1 MQTAKDNIRPMSNE
15 LSVLKKE
22 VVDLLMQLISI
33 PSISKEENGT
43 ADALEKFFGERGIP
57 TERKFNNVWAKNKY
71 FDPSLPT
78 ILLCSHH
85 DTVRPASGYTRDPFK
100 PEMADG
106 KLYGLGSN
114 DAGGPL
120 VSLIAAFLHFYDKK
134 DLEYNFIVAPV
145 GEEEI
150 SGTNGV
156 ESILP
161 ELGKIDFAV
170 VGEPTGMKLGITE
183 KGLIVLDCVALG
195 KSGHAARSDGD
206 NAIYKA
212 LKDIEWFRNYSFPK
226 ISETLGP
233 VKMTVTI
240 IHSGTQHNVIPDKC
254 EFTVDVRTT
263 DVYTNDEVLKVIRE
277 NISCEVKPRS
287 GRLKSTAISKDHP
300 IVKAGVSLGREIF
313 GSPTSSDKAL
323 MPFPA
328 LKLGPGDS
336 SRSHGPDEFI
346 YVKEIEEAVE
356 LHIKMLDQVVNRKD
370 AETQG
375 K

>member
-1 MQTAKDNIRPMSNE
+1 MQTAKDKIRSMNDE
-15 LSVLKKE
+15 LPVLKKE
-22 VVDLLMQLISI
+22 AVELLMRLISI
-33 PSISKEENGT
+33 PSISKEEGGT
-43 ADALEKFFGERGIP
+43 GDVLEKFFRERGIA
-57 TERKFNNVWAKNKY
+57 TERKFNNVWAKNKH

-85 DTVRPASGYTRDPFK
+85 DTVKPASGYTRDPFK
-100 PEMADG
+100 AEIVDG
-106 KLYGLGSN
+106 KLFGLGSN

-120 VSLIAAFLHFYDKK
+120 VSLIAAFLYFYDKQG
-134 DLEYNFIVAPV
+134 LEYNFIVAPV

-150 SGTNGV
+150 SGAHGV

-161 ELGKIDFAV
+161 DLGKIDFAV
-170 VGEPTGMKLGITE
+170 VGEPTGMELGITE
-183 KGLIVLDCVALG
+183 KGLIVLDCTVLG
-195 KSGHAARSDGD
+195 RSGHAARADGD

-212 LKDIEWFRNYSFPK
+212 LKDIEWFRTYSFAK

-240 IHSGTQHNVIPDKC
+240 IHSGAQHNVIPDKC

-263 DVYTNDEVLKVIRE
+263 EMYSNDEVLEEIRK
-277 NISCEVKPRS
+277 NVSCEVKPRS

-300 IVKAGVSLGREIF
+300 IVKAGVSLGRGIF

-336 SRSHGPDEFI
+336 SRSHSADEFI

-356 LHIKMLDQVVNRKD
+356 LHIKMLSKVACASDNNV
-370 AETQG
+370 
-375 K
+375 

>member
-150 SGTNGV
+150 SGANGV

-170 VGEPTGMKLGITE
+170 VGEPTGMKLGIT
-183 KGLIVLDCVALG
+183 
-195 KSGHAARSDGD
+195 
-206 NAIYKA
+206 
-212 LKDIEWFRNYSFPK
+212 
-226 ISETLGP
+226 
-233 VKMTVTI
+233 
-240 IHSGTQHNVIPDKC
+240 
-254 EFTVDVRTT
+254 
-263 DVYTNDEVLKVIRE
+263 
-277 NISCEVKPRS
+277 
-287 GRLKSTAISKDHP
+287 
-300 IVKAGVSLGREIF
+300 
-313 GSPTSSDKAL
+313 
-323 MPFPA
+323 
-328 LKLGPGDS
+328 
-336 SRSHGPDEFI
+336 
-346 YVKEIEEAVE
+346 
-356 LHIKMLDQVVNRKD
+356 
-370 AETQG
+370 
-375 K
+375 